1 MFAIFEDG
9 SHQYRVATGDRL
21 EVDFRESAK
30 NGDSL
35 HFDRV
40 LAAGTDAA
48 GINAPGANAP
58 GANATG
64 QIGRPLIDG
73 ASIQAEVVDD
83 SMKAPK
89 LEIGK
94 FRRRKGYIRHNGHT
108 QKYTQVRI
116 TAINVPGFAIPANS
130 NASDSNAG
138 ASSPVVSDSAVPSP
152 GV

>member
-9 SHQYRVATGDRL
+9 SHQYRVVTGDRL
-21 EVDFRESAK
+21 EVDFREAAK
-30 NGDSL
+30 IGDSL